1 MVDPL
6 RFSVRRKHCLVRSM
20 QPADVATLSL
30 SSRNNRVL
38 TGIAEASTLLPN
50 KDPKDI
56 TFYVGSKNTAAG
68 EKLLDDQQSHRVRIA
83 H

>member
-1 MVDPL
+1 MQ
-6 RFSVRRKHCLVRSM
+6 RSDI
-20 QPADVATLSL
+20 AILFL
-30 SSRNNRVL
+30 SSRNSRVL

-50 KDPKDI
+50 KDPEDI

-68 EKLLDDQQSHRVRIA
+68 EKLLDDQQGHRVRIA